1 MTANL
6 LPTKSSAR
14 LETWAPLATCCLVL
28 LLPAL
33 WLLVQG
39 DICDPD
45 VWWHLRAG
53 RWIVE
58 HRALPTSDYFSD
70 YGQGKPWVAYSWLAE
85 LLLYGLCQVFGLF
98 GLRVF
103 LASMAVAILGALYL
117 MLRRLQPNHRLTA
130 IMTLVAAIGIFTL
143 FSPRPWLFSILFF
156 IIELDLLLTA
166 SRTGNRRLLLW
177 LLPLFAFWANIHIQ
191 CMVGLVFL
199 GLAVVEPLL
208 ARILPESYVNPD
220 ARRLPLGWLLGIFVL
235 SAGAMLVNPYHFRL
249 YLAALDLLGQTALWN
264 RIAEL
269 LAMPFR
275 TWSNWTVLAVA
286 LAATFALGRRRQV
299 RPLLVLALAAAIYF
313 GFRSQRDAWM
323 VLVTGLAVLASLSV
337 SPAVLLTLR
346 VADPVTF
353 RGTRPLTR
361 SVRST
366 SGVHIGSRRWQDL
379 TAVTVIVFTLALGIA
394 CLHRQPL
401 SEKIAGEFPVRAVE
415 FVAKERMTGPMYN
428 LFDWGGYLMYAL
440 PEIPVCID
448 GRTIIHGQQR
458 VLRNWSTVY
467 GRDGWQD
474 DPELVRARLVIL
486 PKDCPLSGLLAH
498 DARFRRVYG
507 DQVAVVFQGGGDL
520 VGRVAQPERKGGRR
534 QEEQA
539 RVEQCQTVVADVG
552 K

>member
-1 MTANL
+1 
-6 LPTKSSAR
+6 
-14 LETWAPLATCCLVL
+14 
-28 LLPAL
+28 
-33 WLLVQG
+33 
-39 DICDPD
+39 
-45 VWWHLRAG
+45 
-53 RWIVE
+53 
-58 HRALPTSDYFSD
+58 
-70 YGQGKPWVAYSWLAE
+70 
-85 LLLYGLCQVFGLF
+85 
-98 GLRVF
+98 
-103 LASMAVAILGALYL
+103 
-117 MLRRLQPNHRLTA
+117 
-130 IMTLVAAIGIFTL
+130 MTLVAAIGIFTL

-177 LLPLFAFWANIHIQ
+177 LLPLFVLWANVHIQ

-199 GLAVVEPLL
+199 GLAVVEPLV
-208 ARILPESYVNPD
+208 ARVLPEGYVSPD
-220 ARRLPLGWLLGIFVL
+220 AQRLPLGWLLGIFAL

-249 YLAALDLLGQTALWN
+249 YLAALELLGQTALWN

-337 SPAVLLTLR
+337 PPAVLVTLR
-346 VADPVTF
+346 VADPLTLHAH
-353 RGTRPLTR
+353 PLTR

-366 SGVHIGSRRWQDL
+366 ITGSVRSTSGVLAGARRRQDL
-379 TAVTVIVFTLALGIA
+379 TAATVIVVALALGIA

-401 SEKIAGEFPVRAVE
+401 SKEIAGEFPVGAVE
-415 FVAKERMTGPMYN
+415 FVTREHLAGPMYN

-440 PEIPVCID
+440 PEIPVGID

-467 GRDGWQD
+467 GRAGWQD
-474 DPELVRARLVIL
+474 DPELLRARLVIL

-539 RVEQCQTVVADVG
+539 RVEQRQAVVADVG
-552 K
+552 N